1 MLRSVRLRGGKVNR
15 RRRIHAL
22 PLSGRPQGMTGQLA
36 EDDMDKAVTD
46 RIEQQVRK
54 AFPDSAIARVQ
65 VLQYGDDPEVEPGQA
80 AVRVFFNW
88 PGRTEGGKASPKT
101 VHQFVTANAAALS
114 VLADELPRVIGW
126 AEFRPEGEARPASAG
141 GLSYRI
147 ADRGHPAAAHD
158 EAPEERTPVMVRLG
172 AVDLATVDTLI
183 TAGIVNSRA
192 RALPLNLRHPG
203 QSPPVPQIRMAQDN
217 NGHNGRVQVSD
228 WLGGWRPSSD
238 PHVRVAGRDGGLVSD
253 CAPFRGLAP
262 AVLRLPVPGTHERL
276 GAQTGSCG
284 CCRWRSRCGALTRGL
299 RRSRSSAGSD
309 HADLRRSCSS

>member
-15 RRRIHAL
+15 RRRIRAL
-22 PLSGRPQGMTGQLA
+22 PLSGRPQGMTGQPA

-46 RIEQQVRK
+46 RIEQQVRQ
-54 AFPDSAIARVQ
+54 AFPDGAIARVQ

-88 PGRTEGGKASPKT
+88 PGRAEGGKASPKT

-114 VLADELPRVIGW
+114 VLADGLPPVIGW
-126 AEFRPEGEARPASAG
+126 AEFRPEGEAWPASAG

-147 ADRGHPAAAHD
+147 ADRRHPAAAHD

-192 RALPLNLRHPG
+192 
-203 QSPPVPQIRMAQDN
+203 
-217 NGHNGRVQVSD
+217 
-228 WLGGWRPSSD
+228 
-238 PHVRVAGRDGGLVSD
+238 
-253 CAPFRGLAP
+253 
-262 AVLRLPVPGTHERL
+262 E
-276 GAQTGSCG
+276 
-284 CCRWRSRCGALTRGL
+284 GL
-299 RRSRSSAGSD
+299 RWALSRLREHPAYAHLQQQAGENDDSATQ
-309 HADLRRSCSS
+309 